1 MSPLLQT
8 TYRYRL
14 APTAKQERQ
23 LNQFAGARRW
33 VWNWALARSRDHFR
47 QTGTSL
53 SFAALSAELTRLKQQ
68 PGMAWL
74 RARHAQSLQQAL
86 RDLHAARANTHLV
99 VIGRFFPSS
108 KTCGVCGRVNVS
120 LTRSERV
127 WRCRCA
133 AEHDR
138 DQNAARH
145 CASSRVMTRTGRS
158 CSTTSSSRNRPGML
172 NTPSHVKGRARKGF
186 APPETSPRGRARE
199 G

>member
-14 APTAKQERQ
+14 APTAEQERQ

-86 RDLHAARANTHLV
+86 RR
-99 VIGRFFPSS
+99 
-108 KTCGVCGRVNVS
+108 
-120 LTRSERV
+120 
-127 WRCRCA
+127 
-133 AEHDR
+133 
-138 DQNAARH
+138 
-145 CASSRVMTRTGRS
+145 
-158 CSTTSSSRNRPGML
+158 
-172 NTPSHVKGRARKGF
+172 
-186 APPETSPRGRARE
+186 
-199 G
+199 